1 MKRIDSYIIEKLH
14 LNKNIHLGDKY
25 NVGDTCLMLSY
36 YNFKNGNEPHISLDV
51 MKILKIT
58 ESKLYYEFKTPFAHV
73 MNLEKPAESEMNR
86 TKADYWFSNFSD
98 SLCEMV
104 IPHIEALDVIDE
116 IENNDNKYKF
126 FKKLGYIPDDIS
138 VDDDKE
144 FKLMKSGKGLDFISF
159 TNDDINTLKK
169 AL

>member
-14 LNKNIHLGDKY
+14 LNKDIHLGDKY
-25 NVGDTCLMLSY
+25 NAGDTCLMLSY
-36 YNFKNGNEPHISLDV
+36 YNFKDGNEPFISLDI
-51 MKILKIT
+51 MKIVKIE
-58 ESKLYYEFKTPFAHV
+58 ESKLYYEYKTSFAHV
-73 MNLEKPAESEMNR
+73 MNLNKPAESDIIK
-86 TKADYWFSNFSD
+86 TKADYWYSCWVD
-98 SLCEMV
+98 SLCEMI
-104 IPHIEALDVIDE
+104 IPHNEALDVIDE

-144 FKLMKSGKGLDFISF
+144 FKLKKSGKQLNFISF

>member
-14 LNKNIHLGDKY
+14 LNKDIHLGDKY
-25 NVGDTCLMLSY
+25 NAGDTCLMLSY
-36 YNFKNGNEPHISLDV
+36 HNFKDGNEPIITLDV
-51 MKILKIT
+51 MKILKIE
-58 ESKLYYEFKTPFAHV
+58 ESKLYYEFKTPFGHV
-73 MNLEKPAESEMNR
+73 INLEKPAEGVMNK
-86 TKADYWFSNFSD
+86 TKGNYWFYNFSD
-98 SLCEMV
+98 VLCEMI

-116 IENNDNKYKF
+116 IENNNNKCKF
-126 FKKLGYIPDDIS
+126 FKKPGYIPDDIS

-144 FKLMKSGKGLDFISF
+144 FKLMKSGKKLDFISF